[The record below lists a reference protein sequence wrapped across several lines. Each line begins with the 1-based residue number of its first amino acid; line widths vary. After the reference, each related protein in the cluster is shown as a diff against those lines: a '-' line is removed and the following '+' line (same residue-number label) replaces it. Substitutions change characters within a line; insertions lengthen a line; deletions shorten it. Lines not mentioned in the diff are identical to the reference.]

1 MNGGKEK
8 GINPYKTLPSLVAI
22 FDFYNHDHKQIQ
34 SPVSPKSVDCSVVK
48 HREHVYMYISSTY
61 QNKSSSAHS
70 D

>member
-1 MNGGKEK
+1 MAKKRELIHTK
-8 GINPYKTLPSLVAI
+8 RFLHWSPYLI
-22 FDFYNHDHKQIQ
+22 FYKHDHKQIQ
-34 SPVSPKSVDCSVVK
+34 SPVSPKSVDFSVVK